1 LAWVSVIERPVPVT
15 WAFGGGGD
23 RMGVADH
30 DPRRWGGSGTWA
42 DEPAAD
48 ALARTP
54 PFGRRFFAAV
64 FAEFPA
70 LAAGATFLRWSAQP
84 GDVYAVLGWPGG
96 GAGVQID
103 PDLEYI
109 IVSGAGGRAEYGD
122 WGADQVPP
130 AVDHIRS
137 LVLGAGPDAEPGPA
151 TDWSCKAGPGR

>member
-1 LAWVSVIERPVPVT
+1 MDLAE
-15 WAFGGGGD
+15 
-23 RMGVADH
+23 H
-30 DPRRWGGSGTWA
+30 DPRRWRVSGIWA

-48 ALARTP
+48 ALTRTP

-70 LAAGATFLRWSAQP
+70 LATTASFLRWSEQP
-84 GDVYAVLGWPGG
+84 GDVYAVFDWPGG

-109 IVSGAGGRAEYGD
+109 IVWGAGGQAEYGD

-130 AVDHIRS
+130 AIDRIRR
-137 LVLGAGPDAEPGPA
+137 LVQGGGQHAEPSA
-151 TDWSCKAGPGR
+151 AADRYD